1 MPAKRKLTM
10 RQLRQMLR
18 LARDGASSREIARVL
33 GVARSTVQENL
44 KRAMDAGLSWPLPG
58 ELTDDALEQRLFD
71 RAGVKQGTRR
81 RPEPNWAE
89 LVIDLKKPGV
99 TMMVLWEEYRAVQ
112 PDGYGYS
119 RFCELFRGFE
129 RRLSPSMRQ
138 DHVAGDKV
146 FVDYSGKKIAIV
158 DPHTGEIREAEIFV
172 AVLGASNFTYA
183 EATWTQ
189 SLPDWIGA
197 HVRMFRFFGGVPR
210 LVVPDNLKAGVHK
223 ASFYDPELNRSY
235 GMMASHYGVGV
246 LPARPRRPKD
256 KAKVENGVRFAQT
269 CILGRLRRQTFFS
282 LADANAAIAGA
293 LDRINDHVV
302 RRLGVTRRHLFET
315 IERRALAPLPGDE
328 YEFAEWRLARVGVDY
343 HVEHDGLLLLG
354 AARPD
359 PGAGRRPRDQ
369 PHDRAVPSRPT
380 CRPASAPLRRPS
392 ARHRSRSHAQFPP
405 PLRGLDAGPLPP
417 LGGLGRAEHRSPG
430 HGHPGPSPASR
441 AGLPN
446 LPRRPAAVP
455 RPRSRPRRSRLGP
468 GPADRCAHLQEHRF
482 HPGQPSGPPTR
493 HDRARGRHRPRQP
506 AWPQLLPLRRTT
518 MLTHPTL
525 DLLANLG
532 LHGMIKGFQDLEAQ
546 PEAKA
551 LEHAEWLAL
560 LLDREMTLRR
570 QKRFESRARAAR
582 LRHQASV
589 EDVDFRAARGLD
601 RGLFLKLAGCD
612 WIRARHGLLLTG
624 PTGVGKSWLACALGH
639 KACREDLSVAYH
651 RAPRLF
657 AALALARGDGRY
669 AKMLRGL
676 ARVDLLILDD
686 WGPEKLDDEQRRD
699 LLEIIEDRHERRS
712 TIVTSQLP
720 VDRWYEIIGNPTI
733 ADAVLDRLLHNAYRI
748 ELTGESLRKRRS
760 PEPRTMPA

>member
-44 KRAMDAGLSWPLPG
+44 KRAADAGLSWPLPG

-99 TMMVLWEEYRAVQ
+99 TMMVLWEEYRAIQ
-112 PDGYGYS
+112 PGGYGYS

-129 RRLSPSMRQ
+129 RRLQPSMRQ

-158 DPHTGEIREAEIFV
+158 DPHNGEIREAEIFV

-189 SLPDWIGA
+189 TLPDWIGA

-269 CILGRLRRQTFFS
+269 CILGRLRHQTFFS

-293 LDRINDHVV
+293 LDRINDHVI

-315 IERRALAPLPGDE
+315 IERQALAPLPGDE

-343 HVEHDGLLLLG
+343 HVEHEGFFYSVPHGLIR
-354 AARPD
+354 AQVDVA
-359 PGAGRRPRDQ
+359 RDQ
-369 PHDRAVPSRPT
+369 PHDRAVPSRPAGRRCISAATAAVGTAPIPIT
-380 CRPASAPLRRPS
+380 CPARTAATRTGRRTASAAGRPRSGRTPKRLVTAILAHRPHPEQGFRTCLGVLRLFRDLEAARAEAVS
-392 ARHRSRSHAQFPP
+392 ARA
-405 PLRGLDAGPLPP
+405 LRIGALTYKSIASILANR
-417 LGGLGRAEHRSPG
+417 LG
-430 HGHPGPSPASR
+430 
-441 AGLPN
+441 
-446 LPRRPAAVP
+446 RRPATTEPEAVIDHANL
-455 RPRSRPRRSRLGP
+455 RGP
-468 GPADRCAHLQEHRF
+468 GYF
-482 HPGQPSGPPTR
+482 H
-493 HDRARGRHRPRQP
+493 
-506 AWPQLLPLRRTT
+506 
-518 MLTHPTL
+518 
-525 DLLANLG
+525 
-532 LHGMIKGFQDLEAQ
+532 
-546 PEAKA
+546 
-551 LEHAEWLAL
+551 
-560 LLDREMTLRR
+560 
-570 QKRFESRARAAR
+570 
-582 LRHQASV
+582 
-589 EDVDFRAARGLD
+589 
-601 RGLFLKLAGCD
+601 
-612 WIRARHGLLLTG
+612 
-624 PTGVGKSWLACALGH
+624 
-639 KACREDLSVAYH
+639 
-651 RAPRLF
+651 
-657 AALALARGDGRY
+657 
-669 AKMLRGL
+669 
-676 ARVDLLILDD
+676 
-686 WGPEKLDDEQRRD
+686 
-699 LLEIIEDRHERRS
+699 
-712 TIVTSQLP
+712 
-720 VDRWYEIIGNPTI
+720 
-733 ADAVLDRLLHNAYRI
+733 
-748 ELTGESLRKRRS
+748 
-760 PEPRTMPA
+760 